1 MIILAIDPGFE
12 RLGIAVIEKTTGQK
26 ETLVYSECFKTS
38 AKIPHHERLALIQT
52 KFLDIIQ
59 IYQPECLAIETLL
72 FSSNTSS
79 AMPVA
84 EVRGVLLANAS
95 LQGLRIYE
103 YNPNTIKVAVTGYGK
118 SDKGQVAH
126 MVTRL
131 IDTKDKKM
139 IDDELD
145 AIAIGLTFF
154 AIEKTN

>member
-12 RLGIAVIEKTTGQK
+12 RLGIAVIEKTAGQK
-26 ETLVYSECFKTS
+26 ETLLHSECFKTS
-38 AKIPHHERLALIQT
+38 PKLPHYERLAFIQT
-52 KFLDIIQ
+52 KFLEIIHT
-59 IYQPECLAIETLL
+59 YKPECLAIETLL
-72 FSSNTSS
+72 FSNNTTT

-95 LQGLRIYE
+95 LEGLHIYE
-103 YNPNTIKVAVTGYGK
+103 YNPNTIKVAVTGHGRADK
-118 SDKGQVAH
+118 SQVAH

-154 AIEKTN
+154 AIEKIN

>member
-12 RLGIAVIEKTTGQK
+12 RLGIAVIEKTAGQK
-26 ETLVYSECFKTS
+26 ETLIYSECFKTS
-38 AKIPHHERLALIQT
+38 AKIPHHERLALIQI

-59 IYQPECLAIETLL
+59 TYQPVCLVTETLL
-72 FSSNTSS
+72 FSTNIKT

-84 EVRGVLLANAS
+84 ESRGVLLANAS

-118 SDKGQVAH
+118 SDKEQVAH

-154 AIEKTN
+154 AIEKTI